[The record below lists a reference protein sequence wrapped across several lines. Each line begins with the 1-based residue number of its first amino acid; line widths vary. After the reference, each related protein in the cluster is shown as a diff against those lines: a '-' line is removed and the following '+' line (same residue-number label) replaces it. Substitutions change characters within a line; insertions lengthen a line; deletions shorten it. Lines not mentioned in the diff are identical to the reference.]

1 MTHPITA
8 PDTAAARWRLH
19 TALEISLA
27 IKGLMAFAEVVSGAA
42 LMAIGTSKVAV
53 FVDWMVNND
62 LTSDPTDVIG
72 STFHHLAKSLS
83 MDTHN
88 FFAWYLI
95 TQGMVK
101 FLTIIA
107 LARGE
112 RWFFPIGAA
121 ILSTFVA
128 YQLIHIWLNFSGI
141 LLVLTLFDIVVVTLV
156 LREYR
161 ALGSDR

>member
-1 MTHPITA
+1 MTA

-27 IKGLMAFAEVVSGAA
+27 IKGLMALAEVVSGTA
-42 LMAIGTSKVAV
+42 LMAIGTGRVAH
-53 FVDWMVNND
+53 FAEWMVNHE
-62 LTSDPTDVIG
+62 LTADPTDVIG
-72 STFHHLAKSLS
+72 RTVYHVANSLS
-83 MDTHN
+83 LDTHN

-101 FLTIIA
+101 LLTIIA

-112 RWFFPIGAA
+112 RWFFPIGAS
-121 ILSTFVA
+121 ILGAFVI
-128 YQLIHIWLNFSGI
+128 YQLVHIWMDYSGI

-156 LREYR
+156 MREYF
-161 ALGSDR
+161 ALAPKR

>member
-1 MTHPITA
+1 MTV
-8 PDTAAARWRLH
+8 PDTAQARWRLH

-27 IKGLMAFAEVVSGAA
+27 LKGFMAFAEVVSGAA
-42 LMAIGTSKVAV
+42 LMAIGTGKVAR
-53 FVDWMVNND
+53 FVDWMVSND

-72 STFHHLAKSLS
+72 ITVHHIANSLS
-83 MDTHN
+83 LDTHN

-101 FLTIIA
+101 LLTIIA
-107 LARGE
+107 LSRGE

-121 ILSTFVA
+121 ILSTFIG
-128 YQLIHIWLNFSGI
+128 YQLIHIWIDYSGI

-156 LREYR
+156 MREYQ
-161 ALGSDR
+161 ALAPKP

>member
-1 MTHPITA
+1 MTA
-8 PDTAAARWRLH
+8 PDPARARWRLH

-27 IKGLMAFAEVVSGAA
+27 VKGIMAFAEVISGAA
-42 LMAIGTSKVAV
+42 LMAIGTGKVAR
-53 FVDWMVNND
+53 FVDWMVNNN

-72 STFHHLAKSLS
+72 ITVHRVAASLS
-83 MDTHN
+83 LDTHN

-101 FLTIIA
+101 LLTIIA
-107 LARGE
+107 LSRGE

-121 ILSTFVA
+121 ILSIFIG
-128 YQLIHIWLNFSGI
+128 YQLIHIWLDFSGI

-156 LREYR
+156 IREYQ
-161 ALGSDR
+161 ALAPKS

>member
-1 MTHPITA
+1 MTALETA
-8 PDTAAARWRLH
+8 RARWRLH

-27 IKGLMAFAEVVSGAA
+27 VKGLMALAEVVSGAA
-42 LMAIGTSKVAV
+42 LMAIGTGKVAR

-72 STFHHLAKSLS
+72 ITVRHIATSLS
-83 MDTHN
+83 LDTHN

-101 FLTIIA
+101 LLTIIA
-107 LARGE
+107 LSRGE

-121 ILSTFVA
+121 ILSVFVG
-128 YQLIHIWLNFSGI
+128 YQLIHIWMDFSGI

-156 LREYR
+156 MREYQ
-161 ALGSDR
+161 ALAQKP

>member
-1 MTHPITA
+1 MTI
-8 PDTAAARWRLH
+8 PDTAVARWRLH

-27 IKGLMAFAEVVSGAA
+27 LKGLMALTEVVSGAA
-42 LMAIGTSKVAV
+42 LMAIGTGKVAQ
-53 FVDWMVNND
+53 FVDWLVSND

-72 STFHHLAKSLS
+72 VTFHHIANSLS
-83 MDTHN
+83 LDTHN

-101 FLTIIA
+101 LLTIIA

-121 ILSTFVA
+121 ILSTFVV
-128 YQLIHIWLNFSGI
+128 YQLIHIWLNYSGI

-161 ALGSDR
+161 ALDPKR